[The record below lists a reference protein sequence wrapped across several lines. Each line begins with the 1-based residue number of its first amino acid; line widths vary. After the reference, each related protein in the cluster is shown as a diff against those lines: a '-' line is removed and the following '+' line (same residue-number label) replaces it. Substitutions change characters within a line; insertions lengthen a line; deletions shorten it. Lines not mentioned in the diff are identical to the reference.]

1 MQIYGRSFNAAVRRA
16 LSKKEAREGCA
27 SSSQVSEEVRALA
40 PAKKVEL
47 VLATRPP
54 FNLQDAPA
62 ITGIIRS
69 GRRDAV
75 INAAAYT
82 DVDRAETAE
91 GMAFAVN
98 AQGPAQLAT
107 GPINAYGRT
116 KLAGE

>member
-1 MQIYGRSFNAAVRRA
+1 MMAIRLRRWRLLTSA
-16 LSKKEAREGCA
+16 SLS
-27 SSSQVSEEVRALA
+27 
-40 PAKKVEL
+40 
-47 VLATRPP
+47 T
-54 FNLQDAPA
+54 
-62 ITGIIRS
+62 
-69 GRRDAV
+69 
-75 INAAAYT
+75 AAYT